1 MHRPP
6 EPAVSFDHVNDA
18 YRSPAA
24 RDTVHE
30 WCTAALAGW
39 GVGHES
45 RTLEVPVHDTT
56 VSTHVVAVGEGP
68 PRLVWLPGT
77 AMSAAS
83 SLDEI
88 GTLAEHGTV
97 WALDL
102 PGQPGLSD
110 PTRPRRDTTAWY
122 STWLEAALHAITL
135 EWSSARELTL
145 VGSGL
150 GAAVCLSADS
160 PVVTGRFLVGP
171 GGLVPPRTSASQ
183 VRDRT
188 RWSLRST
195 PVTARAVL
203 GHLVEPGGAIPDT
216 LVEWLALVGRTCKTI
231 NHPRPLP
238 QHYLDRIDGAPL
250 TVVVGEDD
258 TLVPPPALS
267 ATVARRTS
275 ATVVVVD
282 GCGHLL
288 PPERWEQVLRVLPA

>member
-1 MHRPP
+1 M
-6 EPAVSFDHVNDA
+6 
-18 YRSPAA
+18 
-24 RDTVHE
+24 
-30 WCTAALAGW
+30 
-39 GVGHES
+39 
-45 RTLEVPVHDTT
+45 
-56 VSTHVVAVGEGP
+56 
-68 PRLVWLPGT
+68 
-77 AMSAAS
+77 
-83 SLDEI
+83 
-88 GTLAEHGTV
+88 
-97 WALDL
+97 
-102 PGQPGLSD
+102 
-110 PTRPRRDTTAWY
+110 RR
-122 STWLEAALHAITL
+122 
-135 EWSSARELTL
+135 
-145 VGSGL
+145 
-150 GAAVCLSADS
+150 
-160 PVVTGRFLVGP
+160 
-171 GGLVPPRTSASQ
+171 RTSASQ

-203 GHLVEPGGAIPDT
+203 GHLVEPGGAIPFPETHVMEHGLYVLEPGGAIPDT